1 MTSVH
6 WDRHCRRA
14 GCWSTL
20 WDSHTQTSKH
30 CSHDKLFSYT
40 FQIRANVNVVSV
52 CASKLDVLT
61 KNGICFSIIRSVK
74 KWGSKKSFKNGERE
88 IRGKVCTGKAGPL
101 PGTASAPVHWHWPLA
116 P

>member
-1 MTSVH
+1 MISEH

-30 CSHDKLFSYT
+30 CSYEKLLSYT

-52 CASKLDVLT
+52 CASKIVVLT
-61 KNGICFSIIRSVK
+61 KNGICFSIQHKRSKKK
-74 KWGSKKSFKNGERE
+74 KWGSIKRVKKKW
-88 IRGKVCTGKAGPL
+88 GKRDKRKGVYR
-101 PGTASAPVHWHWPLA
+101 
-116 P
+116 